1 MAQPEARVRAA
12 CAEDLEARLSSHPI
26 PVAGVTT
33 LQGDCLDLIPLLP
46 DGSVDVVVTS
56 PPYWRS
62 ARVLGHRH
70 GALLV

>member
-1 MAQPEARVRAA
+1 MAQPEATVRAA
-12 CAEDLEARLSSHPI
+12 SAEDIEARPSSHRI
-26 PVAGVTT
+26 RVAGVTM

-46 DGSVDVVVTS
+46 DGCVDVVVTS
-56 PPYWRS
+56 PPYWGS